1 MISCSRLVRKAIF
14 AKKSLNNCGFAYA
27 MVESELICMY
37 KQCQKIW
44 KHAVYIDMSLN
55 LKKYVH
61 NTNINNNHL

>member
-1 MISCSRLVRKAIF
+1 MISYSRLVRKAIF
-14 AKKSLNNCGFAYA
+14 AKKSLNKCGFAYA
-27 MVESELICMY
+27 MIESELICMY

-44 KHAVYIDMSLN
+44 KHAVNIDMSLN